1 MKISTTTTKIK
12 KQSKRISGMIS
23 ELRKQFFELEVMQ
36 SEWESRNG
44 LMKPIK
50 SGKDYVASLLKR
62 A

>member
-12 KQSKRISGMIS
+12 KQSKRISSMIS

-36 SEWESRNG
+36 SEWESRQG
-44 LMKPIK
+44 PMKPIK
-50 SGKDYVASLLKR
+50 SGKDYVASILKK